1 MSHAVD
7 IDEWFLD
14 REKRVR
20 LRVRIVEFD
29 GRWRIDIRPWSASDD
44 GLEQPSRKGL
54 ALAIRHLCR
63 LKNAIAKAY
72 VGAVARDLI
81 DAIPEPE
88 SD

>member
-1 MSHAVD
+1 MD

-29 GRWRIDIRPWSASDD
+29 DRWRIDIRPWSTSDD
-44 GLEQPSRKGL
+44 GLEQPSKKGL

-63 LKNAIAKAY
+63 LKDAVVKAHSA
-72 VGAVARDLI
+72 AVARDLI
-81 DAIPEPE
+81 ERRAIPESE
-88 SD
+88 SVD